1 VPEGPVQSSEQRE
14 TASSFEEAPLE
25 QIKYADFL
33 EGLGAGLLA
42 LDLEGRFL
50 FLNSRAL
57 AMFGYGSS
65 ESSALVGQ
73 HFTKILTAEQAEVA
87 QQLFSES
94 KEIRP
99 VVLNAT
105 RKDGSTVTV
114 EVSGAWV
121 RKLGRRVGALAMAW
135 DVSGAQTGT
144 EQTDVS
150 AHTDVSGLSQL
161 DMTILKLVSEGR
173 SNREIADRVYL
184 SRHTVKDRIEKL
196 MRVFGA
202 SRRAELAAKAARQGL
217 A

>member
-1 VPEGPVQSSEQRE
+1 VPEGPVESTDRRQA
-14 TASSFEEAPLE
+14 ASSFETSPFE

-33 EGLGAGLLA
+33 EGLGAALLA

-50 FLNSRAL
+50 FLNTRAL

-73 HFTKILTAEQAEVA
+73 HFTKILTPEQAEAA
-87 QQLFSES
+87 QQLFTQG

-121 RKLGRRVGALAMAW
+121 RRLGRRIGALAMAW
-135 DVSGAQTGT
+135 DISGAQSGA

-150 AHTDVSGLSQL
+150 SLSQL

>member
-1 VPEGPVQSSEQRE
+1 MCRTPVGTSHESNLS
-14 TASSFEEAPLE
+14 ASSALSSDFERS
-25 QIKYADFL
+25 IKYADFL
-33 EGLGAGLLA
+33 EGLGAAILA

-50 FLNSRAL
+50 YLNAHAL

-65 ESSALVGQ
+65 EGGVLVGQ
-73 HFTKILTAEQAEVA
+73 HFTKILTPEQAEVA
-87 QQLFSES
+87 QQLFTQG

-99 VVLNAT
+99 VVLSAT

-121 RKLGRRVGALAMAW
+121 RRLGRRVGALAMAW
-135 DVSGAQTGT
+135 DVSGLPAG
-144 EQTDVS
+144 EQ
-150 AHTDVSGLSQL
+150 TDVSGLSQL

-184 SRHTVKDRIEKL
+184 SAHTVKDRVEKL